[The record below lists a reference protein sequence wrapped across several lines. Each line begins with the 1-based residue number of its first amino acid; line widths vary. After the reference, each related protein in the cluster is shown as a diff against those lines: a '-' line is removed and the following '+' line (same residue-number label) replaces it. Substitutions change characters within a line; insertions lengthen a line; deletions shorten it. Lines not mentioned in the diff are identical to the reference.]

1 MKKRI
6 SIAQLLLIIWMVVMV
21 LAVVSNVRFAKTAEH
36 PYYEKML
43 EASSLTKKAF
53 DTIKQY
59 KLDNGMPIVS
69 EDKLKTGLIG
79 EEATAIFTTPG
90 NLHAKRTTCN
100 PNWAAVI
107 IDYFYKANLKSGDQV
122 VFVFSGSFPGLNIAA
137 LAAAEVFGLNTAVMA
152 SIGASSYG
160 ATDPDF
166 TFFDMMCLLN
176 GKNVLKDRLD
186 YVSFGGGSDTGN
198 NFHDEEEI
206 FWNEDLENL
215 RTIEEIK
222 SSIKARIDKEG
233 VNFIYEPDFSTNIE
247 KRIEYLRQLVP
258 DAKFLLNVGGSS
270 VGIGVD
276 AETYIDSGFQDPTT
290 KMTSKLSSF
299 DVNKDNWG
307 LIQYFLTK
315 QIPVASMLNIRGL
328 ASDYGLAYDP
338 DVMPAVGDG
347 EIYLIKTGNLIIT
360 VIAIVVS
367 VAVAVFYFIYKRK
380 LNAEEGQNERNYILC

>member
-6 SIAQLLLIIWMVVMV
+6 SIAQLLLVIWMVVMV
-21 LAVVSNVRFAKTAEH
+21 LAVVSNVRFAKTTEH

-233 VNFIYEPDFSTNIE
+233 VNFIYEPDFSTNID

-347 EIYLIKTGNLIIT
+347 EIYLIKSGNLTIT
-360 VIAIVVS
+360 IIAIVVS
-367 VAVAVFYFIYKRK
+367 VAVAVFYSIYKRK

>member
-6 SIAQLLLIIWMVVMV
+6 SIAQLLLVIWMVVMV

-176 GKNVLKDRLD
+176 GKDVLKDRLD

-233 VNFIYEPDFSTNIE
+233 VNFIYEPDFSTNID

>member
-6 SIAQLLLIIWMVVMV
+6 SIAQLLLVIWMVVMV

-176 GKNVLKDRLD
+176 GKDVLKDRLD

-198 NFHDEEEI
+198 NFHDEDEI

-222 SSIKARIDKEG
+222 SSIKARIDQEG

-347 EIYLIKTGNLIIT
+347 EIYLIKSGNLTIT
-360 VIAIVVS
+360 IIAIVVS
-367 VAVAVFYFIYKRK
+367 VAVAVFYSIYKRK

>member
-6 SIAQLLLIIWMVVMV
+6 SIAQLLLVIWMVVMV

-176 GKNVLKDRLD
+176 GKDVLKDRLD

-233 VNFIYEPDFSTNIE
+233 VNFIYEPDFSTNID

-347 EIYLIKTGNLIIT
+347 EIYLIKTGNLTIT

-367 VAVAVFYFIYKRK
+367 VAVAVFYSIYKRK

>member
-233 VNFIYEPDFSTNIE
+233 VNFIYEPDFSTNID

-347 EIYLIKTGNLIIT
+347 EIYLIKTGNLTIT

>member
-6 SIAQLLLIIWMVVMV
+6 SIAQLLLVIWMVVMV

-36 PYYEKML
+36 PYHEKML

-233 VNFIYEPDFSTNIE
+233 VNFIYEPDFSTNID

-315 QIPVASMLNIRGL
+315 EIPVASMLNIRGL

-347 EIYLIKTGNLIIT
+347 EIYLIKTGNLTIT

-367 VAVAVFYFIYKRK
+367 VAVAVFYFINKRK

>member
-6 SIAQLLLIIWMVVMV
+6 SIAQLLLVIWMVVMV

-53 DTIKQY
+53 DTIKQH

-137 LAAAEVFGLNTAVMA
+137 LAAAEVFGLTTAVMA
-152 SIGASSYG
+152 SSGASSYG

-176 GKNVLKDRLD
+176 GKDVLKDRLD

-198 NFHDEEEI
+198 NFHDEDEI

-222 SSIKARIDKEG
+222 SSIKARIDQEG

-347 EIYLIKTGNLIIT
+347 EIYLIKTGNLTIT
-360 VIAIVVS
+360 IIAIVVS
-367 VAVAVFYFIYKRK
+367 VAVAVFYSIYKRK

>member
-6 SIAQLLLIIWMVVMV
+6 SIAQLLLVIWMVVMV

-53 DTIKQY
+53 DTIKQH

-176 GKNVLKDRLD
+176 GKDVLKDRLD

-233 VNFIYEPDFSTNIE
+233 VNFIYEPDFSTNID

-367 VAVAVFYFIYKRK
+367 VAVAVFYSIYKRK

>member
-233 VNFIYEPDFSTNIE
+233 VNFIYEPDFSTNID

-347 EIYLIKTGNLIIT
+347 EIYLIKTGNLTIT

-367 VAVAVFYFIYKRK
+367 VAVAVFYSIYKHK
-380 LNAEEGQNERNYILC
+380 LNAEGGQNERNYILC

>member
-6 SIAQLLLIIWMVVMV
+6 SIAQLLLVIWMVVMV

-53 DTIKQY
+53 DTIKQH

-176 GKNVLKDRLD
+176 GKDVLKDRLD

-233 VNFIYEPDFSTNIE
+233 VNFIYEPDFSTNID

-315 QIPVASMLNIRGL
+315 EIPVASMLNIRGL

-347 EIYLIKTGNLIIT
+347 EIYLIKTGNLTIT
-360 VIAIVVS
+360 IIAIVVS
-367 VAVAVFYFIYKRK
+367 VAVAVFYSIYKRK

>member
-6 SIAQLLLIIWMVVMV
+6 SIAQLLLVIWMVVMV

-36 PYYEKML
+36 PYHEKML

-233 VNFIYEPDFSTNIE
+233 VNFIYEPDFSTNID

-315 QIPVASMLNIRGL
+315 EIPVASMLNIRGL

-347 EIYLIKTGNLIIT
+347 EIYLIKTGNLTIT
-360 VIAIVVS
+360 IIAIVVS
-367 VAVAVFYFIYKRK
+367 VAVAVFYFINKRK

>member
-6 SIAQLLLIIWMVVMV
+6 SIAQLLLVIWMVVMV

-233 VNFIYEPDFSTNIE
+233 VNFIYEPDFSTNID

-315 QIPVASMLNIRGL
+315 EIPVASMLNIRGL

-347 EIYLIKTGNLIIT
+347 EIYLIKTGNLTIT
-360 VIAIVVS
+360 IIAIVVS
-367 VAVAVFYFIYKRK
+367 VAVAVFYSIYKRK

>member
-6 SIAQLLLIIWMVVMV
+6 SIAQLLLVIWMVVMV

-36 PYYEKML
+36 PYHKKML

-59 KLDNGMPIVS
+59 KLDNGMPIVG

-233 VNFIYEPDFSTNIE
+233 VNFIYEPDFSTNID

-347 EIYLIKTGNLIIT
+347 EIYLIKTGNLTIT

-367 VAVAVFYFIYKRK
+367 VAVAVFYFINKRK

>member
-6 SIAQLLLIIWMVVMV
+6 SIAQLLLVIWMVVMV

-36 PYYEKML
+36 PYHEKML

-233 VNFIYEPDFSTNIE
+233 VNFIYEPDFSTNID

-315 QIPVASMLNIRGL
+315 EIPVASMLNIRGL

-347 EIYLIKTGNLIIT
+347 EIYLIKTGNLTIT

-367 VAVAVFYFIYKRK
+367 VAVAVFYSIY
-380 LNAEEGQNERNYILC
+380 C

>member
-6 SIAQLLLIIWMVVMV
+6 SIAQLLLVIWMVVMV

-166 TFFDMMCLLN
+166 TFFDIMCLLN

-233 VNFIYEPDFSTNIE
+233 VNFIYEPDFSTNID

-367 VAVAVFYFIYKRK
+367 VAVAVFYFIYNRK

>member
-6 SIAQLLLIIWMVVMV
+6 SIAQLLLVIWMVVMV

-176 GKNVLKDRLD
+176 GKDVLKDRLD

-233 VNFIYEPDFSTNIE
+233 VNFIYEPDFSTNID

-347 EIYLIKTGNLIIT
+347 EIYLIKSGNLTIT
-360 VIAIVVS
+360 IIAIVVS
-367 VAVAVFYFIYKRK
+367 VAVAVFYSIYKRK

>member
-6 SIAQLLLIIWMVVMV
+6 SIAQLLLVIWMVVMV

-53 DTIKQY
+53 DTIKQH

-233 VNFIYEPDFSTNIE
+233 VNFIYEPDFSTNID

-315 QIPVASMLNIRGL
+315 EIPVASMLNIRGL

-347 EIYLIKTGNLIIT
+347 EIYLIKTGNLTIT
-360 VIAIVVS
+360 IIAIVVS
-367 VAVAVFYFIYKRK
+367 VAVAVFYFINKRK

>member
-6 SIAQLLLIIWMVVMV
+6 SIAQLLLVIWMVVMV

-122 VFVFSGSFPGLNIAA
+122 VFVFSGSVPGLNIAA

-233 VNFIYEPDFSTNIE
+233 VNFIYEPDFSTNID

-315 QIPVASMLNIRGL
+315 EIPVASMLNIRGL

-347 EIYLIKTGNLIIT
+347 EIYLIKTGNLTIT

>member
-6 SIAQLLLIIWMVVMV
+6 SIAQLLLVIWMVVMV

-233 VNFIYEPDFSTNIE
+233 VNFIYEPDFSTNID

-315 QIPVASMLNIRGL
+315 EIPVASMLNIRGL

-347 EIYLIKTGNLIIT
+347 EIYLIKTGNLTIT

-367 VAVAVFYFIYKRK
+367 VAVAVFYSIYKHK

>member
-6 SIAQLLLIIWMVVMV
+6 SIAQLLLVIWMVVMV

-176 GKNVLKDRLD
+176 GKDVLKDRLD

-233 VNFIYEPDFSTNIE
+233 VNFIYEPDFSTNID

-315 QIPVASMLNIRGL
+315 EIPVASMLNIRGL

-347 EIYLIKTGNLIIT
+347 EIYLIKTGNLTIT

-367 VAVAVFYFIYKRK
+367 VAVAVFYSIYKRK

>member
-6 SIAQLLLIIWMVVMV
+6 SIAQLLLVIWMVVMV

-347 EIYLIKTGNLIIT
+347 EIYLIKTGNLIIM

>member
-6 SIAQLLLIIWMVVMV
+6 SIAQLLLVIWMVVMV

-53 DTIKQY
+53 DTIKQH

-233 VNFIYEPDFSTNIE
+233 VNFIYEPDFSTNID

-315 QIPVASMLNIRGL
+315 EIPVASMLNIRGL

-347 EIYLIKTGNLIIT
+347 EIYLIKTGNLTIT
-360 VIAIVVS
+360 IIAIVVS
-367 VAVAVFYFIYKRK
+367 VAVAVFYSIYKRK

>member
-6 SIAQLLLIIWMVVMV
+6 SIAQLLLVIWMVVMV

-36 PYYEKML
+36 PYHEKML

-233 VNFIYEPDFSTNIE
+233 VNFIYEPDFSTNID

-315 QIPVASMLNIRGL
+315 EIPVASMLNIRGL

-347 EIYLIKTGNLIIT
+347 EIYLIKTGNLTIT

-367 VAVAVFYFIYKRK
+367 VAVAVFYSIYKRK

>member
-6 SIAQLLLIIWMVVMV
+6 SIAQLLLVIWMVVMV

-176 GKNVLKDRLD
+176 GKDVLKDRLD

-233 VNFIYEPDFSTNIE
+233 VNFIYEPDFSTNID

-315 QIPVASMLNIRGL
+315 EIPVASMLNIRGL

-347 EIYLIKTGNLIIT
+347 EIYLIKTGNLTIT
-360 VIAIVVS
+360 IIAIVVS
-367 VAVAVFYFIYKRK
+367 VAVAVFYSIYKRK

>member
-6 SIAQLLLIIWMVVMV
+6 SIAQLLLVIWMVVMV

-166 TFFDMMCLLN
+166 TFFDIMCLLN

-233 VNFIYEPDFSTNIE
+233 VNFIYEPDFSTNID

-315 QIPVASMLNIRGL
+315 EIPVASMLNIRGL

-367 VAVAVFYFIYKRK
+367 VAVAVFYFIYNRK